1 MIGIIEIF
9 NMLRYQ
15 PENEVVEF
23 KKAEFNFDSD
33 DLGKYFS
40 ALSNEANIHNKEFAW
55 LVFGVHDKSR
65 EICGTRYRDSERIL
79 HKLKHELSQNITG
92 GLTFREIYEL
102 EMNGKRIVL
111 FQIPAA
117 PQGMPIAWKGH
128 WYGRNGESLK
138 ALDINK
144 LDEIRSQKQ
153 NSDWSAVV
161 IPDAT
166 IDDLDSQAIVKARE
180 QYKIR
185 QLSRSD
191 EVDSWDD
198 ITFLNKAKF
207 TIKGQ
212 ITRTAIIILGKE
224 ESEHYLSPS
233 VAKIRWS
240 LKTLD
245 NENKDYDIFSIP
257 MILAVD
263 RLYNKIRNIKYRF
276 VREGTLFP
284 DEMLRYDPFNIR
296 EPLNNSIAHQDYTKC
311 AMINVVE
318 FEDDR
323 LLFENMGH
331 FIPESIEAVVENDS
345 PEILYRNRFLVEAM
359 RNVNM
364 IEIEGGGI
372 KKMFKNQRVRFFPL
386 PEYRLTSDRVKV
398 EIVGRVIDETFARI
412 LISNSGLSL
421 PEVILL
427 DKVQKKKLLEKKEVS
442 FLRRLGLIEGR
453 FPSVYLSFKVVEPTQ
468 DKQLKAQYIKNKS
481 FDDKHF
487 KEMLVEYL
495 KKYKEG
501 SKADLMG
508 LLSDKL
514 SDTLSAEQKVKKV
527 SNLLFAL
534 KNEGVIK
541 SLGYSKWG
549 LN

>member
-1 MIGIIEIF
+1 MINTLEIF
-9 NMLRYQ
+9 NTLRYQ
-15 PENEVVEF
+15 PESEVVEF
-23 KKAEFNFDSD
+23 KKAESNFDSD

-40 ALSNEANIHNKEFAW
+40 ALSNEANIHKKEFAW
-55 LVFGVHDKSR
+55 LIFGVHDKSR
-65 EICGTRYRDSERIL
+65 EVVGTKYRNSERIL
-79 HKLKHELSQNITG
+79 HKLKHELSQSITG
-92 GLTFREIYEL
+92 GLIFREIYEL
-102 EMNGKRIVL
+102 DVEGNRVLL

-144 LDEIRSQKQ
+144 LDEIRSQNQ

-166 IDDLDSQAIVKARE
+166 VDDLDSQAIAKARE

-185 QLSRSD
+185 QLNRSD
-191 EVDSWDD
+191 EIDSWDD

-224 ESEHYLSPS
+224 ESEHYLNPS

-240 LKTLD
+240 LKTLN

-263 RLYNKIRNIKYRF
+263 RLYNKVRNIKYRF

-296 EPLNNSIAHQDYTKC
+296 EPLNNCIAHQDYTKC

-323 LLFENMGH
+323 LVFENAGC
-331 FIPESIEAVVENDS
+331 FIPASVEAVVENDS
-345 PEILYRNRFLVEAM
+345 PEIHYRNRFLVDAM

-372 KKMFKNQRVRFFPL
+372 KKMFKNQQVRFFPL
-386 PEYRLTSDRVKV
+386 PEYKLTSERVKV
-398 EIVGRVIDETFARI
+398 EIIGKVMDENFVRI
-412 LISNSGLSL
+412 LMNDSTLSL
-421 PEVILL
+421 LEVILL
-427 DKVQKKKLLEKKEVS
+427 DKVQKKKALDKKEIEL
-442 FLRRLGLIEGR
+442 LRKLKLIEGR
-453 FPSVYLSFKVVEPTQ
+453 APTIYLSFKVVEPT
-468 DKQLKAQYIKNKS
+468 KNEQLKAQYIKNKS

-487 KEMLVEYL
+487 KELIIEYL
-495 KKYKEG
+495 KTYG
-501 SKADLMG
+501 VASKADLIE
-508 LLSDKL
+508 LLAGKL
-514 SDTLSAEQKVKKV
+514 SDTFSLEQKIKKV
-527 SNLLFAL
+527 TNLLSSL
-534 KNEGVIK
+534 KSEGVIK

-549 LN
+549 LS

>member
-1 MIGIIEIF
+1 MINAIEIF
-9 NMLRYQ
+9 NTLRYQ
-15 PENEVVEF
+15 PESEVVEF

-55 LVFGVHDKSR
+55 LAFGVHDKSR
-65 EICGTRYRDSERIL
+65 EIIGTRYRDSEKVL
-79 HKLKHELSQNITG
+79 HKLKHELAQNITG

-102 EMNGKRIVL
+102 KVDEKRVVL

-138 ALDINK
+138 ALDLNK
-144 LDEIRSQKQ
+144 LDEIRKQ
-153 NSDWSAVV
+153 NLKLDWSAAV
-161 IPDAT
+161 IPDAS
-166 IDDLDSQAIVKARE
+166 INDLDSKAILKARE
-180 QYKIR
+180 QFKIR
-185 QLSRSD
+185 HSYRSV

-198 ITFLNKAKF
+198 YTFLNKAKF

-212 ITRTAIIILGKE
+212 VTRTAIIILGKE
-224 ESEHYLSPS
+224 ESEHYLNPS

-240 LKTLD
+240 LKTLN

-257 MILAVD
+257 MIITVD
-263 RLYNKIRNIKYRF
+263 NLYNKVRNIKYRF
-276 VREGTLFP
+276 VREGTIFP

-296 EPLNNSIAHQDYTKC
+296 EPLNNAIAHQDYTRC

-323 LLFENMGH
+323 LVFENMGY
-331 FIPESIEAVVENDS
+331 FIPDSIEAVVDNDS
-345 PEILYRNRFLVEAM
+345 PEIYYRNRFLVDAM

-364 IEIEGGGI
+364 IETERGGI

-386 PEYRLTSDRVKV
+386 PEYKLTSDKVKV
-398 EIVGRVIDETFARI
+398 EIIGKVVDENFARI
-412 LISNSGLSL
+412 LMNNSALSL
-421 PEVILL
+421 SEVILL
-427 DKVQKKKLLEKKEVS
+427 DKVQKKKILEKEEID
-442 FLRRLGLIEGR
+442 FLRKLKLIEGR
-453 FPSVYLSFKVVEPTQ
+453 APNIYLSFEVVQPTE

-487 KEMLVEYL
+487 KEMIIEYL
-495 KKYKEG
+495 RTYEMG
-501 SKADLMG
+501 SKADFIG
-508 LLSDKL
+508 LLVDKL
-514 SDTLSAEQKVKKV
+514 SDSLSPEQKVKKV
-527 SNLLFAL
+527 TNLLSSL
-534 KNEGVIK
+534 KNEGYIK
-541 SLGYSKWG
+541 NLGYSKWG

>member
-1 MIGIIEIF
+1 
-9 NMLRYQ
+9 MLRYQ

-296 EPLNNSIAHQDYTKC
+296 EPLNDSIAHQDYTKC

-331 FIPESIEAVVENDS
+331 FIPN
-345 PEILYRNRFLVEAM
+345 
-359 RNVNM
+359 
-364 IEIEGGGI
+364 
-372 KKMFKNQRVRFFPL
+372 
-386 PEYRLTSDRVKV
+386 
-398 EIVGRVIDETFARI
+398 
-412 LISNSGLSL
+412 
-421 PEVILL
+421 
-427 DKVQKKKLLEKKEVS
+427 
-442 FLRRLGLIEGR
+442 
-453 FPSVYLSFKVVEPTQ
+453 
-468 DKQLKAQYIKNKS
+468 QLKRLLKMILRKFYIAIV
-481 FDDKHF
+481 F
-487 KEMLVEYL
+487 
-495 KKYKEG
+495 
-501 SKADLMG
+501 
-508 LLSDKL
+508 
-514 SDTLSAEQKVKKV
+514 
-527 SNLLFAL
+527 
-534 KNEGVIK
+534 
-541 SLGYSKWG
+541 W
-549 LN
+549 

>member
-55 LVFGVHDKSR
+55 LVFGIHDKSR
-65 EICGTRYRDSERIL
+65 EICGTRYRDSERTL
-79 HKLKHELSQNITG
+79 HRLKHELSQNITG

-102 EMNGKRIVL
+102 EMDGKRIVL

-144 LDEIRSQKQ
+144 LDEIRSQNQ

-185 QLSRSD
+185 QLNRS
-191 EVDSWDD
+191 EEIDSWDD

-212 ITRTAIIILGKE
+212 ITRAAIIILGKE

-386 PEYRLTSDRVKV
+386 PEYRLTSDKVKV

-421 PEVILL
+421 FEVILL
-427 DKVQKKKLLEKKEVS
+427 DKVQKKKSLVKKEVS

-453 FPSVYLSFKVVEPTQ
+453 FPSIYLSFKVVEPTQ
-468 DKQLKAQYIKNKS
+468 DEQLKAQYIKNKS

>member
-1 MIGIIEIF
+1 MINTLEIF
-9 NMLRYQ
+9 NTLRYQ
-15 PENEVVEF
+15 PESEVVEF
-23 KKAEFNFDSD
+23 KKAESNFDSD

-55 LVFGVHDKSR
+55 LIFGVHDKSR
-65 EICGTRYRDSERIL
+65 EVIGTKYRNSERTL
-79 HKLKHELSQNITG
+79 HQLKHELAQNITG

-102 EMNGKRIVL
+102 DVEGNRVLL

-144 LDEIRSQKQ
+144 LDEIRNQNQKI
-153 NSDWSAVV
+153 DWSAAT
-161 IPDAT
+161 IPDAS
-166 IDDLDSQAIVKARE
+166 IEDLDSKAIMKARE
-180 QYKIR
+180 QFKVRHPLRLEEI
-185 QLSRSD
+185 D
-191 EVDSWDD
+191 TWDD
-198 ITFLNKAKF
+198 WTFLNKAKF
-207 TIKGQ
+207 TIKGK
-212 ITRTAIIILGKE
+212 ITRAAIIILGKE
-224 ESEHYLSPS
+224 ESEHFLNPS

-240 LKTLD
+240 LKTLN

-263 RLYNKIRNIKYRF
+263 SLYNKVRNIKYRF

-296 EPLNNSIAHQDYTKC
+296 EPLNNCIAHQDYTKC

-323 LLFENMGH
+323 LVFENAGC
-331 FIPESIEAVVENDS
+331 FIPASVEAVVENDS
-345 PEILYRNRFLVEAM
+345 PEIHYRNRFLVDAM

-372 KKMFKNQRVRFFPL
+372 KKMFKNQRARFFPL
-386 PEYRLTSDRVKV
+386 PEYKLTSERVKV
-398 EIVGRVIDETFARI
+398 EIIGRVIDENFVRI
-412 LISNSGLSL
+412 LMNDSTLSL
-421 PEVILL
+421 FEVILL
-427 DKVQKKKLLEKKEVS
+427 DKVQKKKALDKGEIELLRKLK
-442 FLRRLGLIEGR
+442 LIEGR
-453 FPSVYLSFKVVEPTQ
+453 APAIYLSFKVVESTK
-468 DKQLKAQYIKNKS
+468 DEQLKAQYIKNKS

-487 KEMLVEYL
+487 KELIIEYL
-495 KKYKEG
+495 RTYGVG
-501 SKADLMG
+501 SKTDLIE
-508 LLSDKL
+508 LLVGKL
-514 SDTLSAEQKVKKV
+514 SDTLSLEQKIKKV
-527 SNLLFAL
+527 TNLLSSL
-534 KNEGVIK
+534 KSEGVIK

-549 LN
+549 LA

>member
-1 MIGIIEIF
+1 MINTLEIF
-9 NMLRYQ
+9 NTLRYQ
-15 PENEVVEF
+15 PESEVVEF
-23 KKAEFNFDSD
+23 KKAESNFDSD

-55 LVFGVHDKSR
+55 LIFGVHDKSR
-65 EICGTRYRDSERIL
+65 EVVGTKYRNSERTL
-79 HKLKHELSQNITG
+79 HQLKHELAQNITG

-102 EMNGKRIVL
+102 DVEGNRVLL

-144 LDEIRSQKQ
+144 LDEIRNQNQKI
-153 NSDWSAVV
+153 DWSAAT
-161 IPDAT
+161 IPDAS
-166 IDDLDSQAIVKARE
+166 IEDLDSKAIMKARE
-180 QYKIR
+180 QFKVRHPLRLEEI
-185 QLSRSD
+185 D
-191 EVDSWDD
+191 TWDD
-198 ITFLNKAKF
+198 WTFLNKAKF
-207 TIKGQ
+207 TIKGK
-212 ITRTAIIILGKE
+212 ITRAAIIILGKE
-224 ESEHYLSPS
+224 ESEHFLNPS

-240 LKTLD
+240 LKTLN

-263 RLYNKIRNIKYRF
+263 SLYNKVRNIKYRF

-296 EPLNNSIAHQDYTKC
+296 EPLNNCIAHQDYTKC

-323 LLFENMGH
+323 LVFENAGC
-331 FIPESIEAVVENDS
+331 FIPASVEAVVENDS
-345 PEILYRNRFLVEAM
+345 PEIHYRNRFLVDAM

-372 KKMFKNQRVRFFPL
+372 KKMFKNQRARFFPL
-386 PEYRLTSDRVKV
+386 PEYKLTSERVKV
-398 EIVGRVIDETFARI
+398 EIIGRVIDENFVRI
-412 LISNSGLSL
+412 LMNDSTLSL
-421 PEVILL
+421 FEVILL
-427 DKVQKKKLLEKKEVS
+427 DKVQKKKALDKGEIELLRKLK
-442 FLRRLGLIEGR
+442 LIEGR
-453 FPSVYLSFKVVEPTQ
+453 APAIYLSFKVVESTK
-468 DKQLKAQYIKNKS
+468 DEQLKAQYIKNKS

-487 KEMLVEYL
+487 KELIIEYL
-495 KKYKEG
+495 RTYGVG
-501 SKADLMG
+501 SKTDLIE
-508 LLSDKL
+508 LLVGKL
-514 SDTLSAEQKVKKV
+514 SDTLSLEQKIKKV
-527 SNLLFAL
+527 TNLLSSL
-534 KNEGVIK
+534 KSEGVIK

-549 LN
+549 LA

>member
-1 MIGIIEIF
+1 
-9 NMLRYQ
+9 MLRYQ